1 MIRFAATVFL
11 SAFLLFQIQ
20 PIIAKM
26 ILPWFG
32 GASSVWSV
40 CLVFFQAELLLGYLY
55 VHLLHE
61 SLSPRRQNLL
71 HATLLVLSLATLPV
85 VANPTW
91 AATLESPTW
100 GVLVVLAA
108 AVGMPYLLLSTTGPL
123 MQAWYARSFATVMPY
138 RLYALSNL
146 ASMLALLSYPV
157 LVEPYFPVRDQALG
171 WSAAYV
177 VFVLVCLASTWLSWQ
192 RAARDEIRPTTTSD
206 EPAPPPAW
214 GECLLWVGLAMT
226 ASILLLA
233 MTRQLTQDIA
243 PVPFLWVLPLSI
255 YLLSFILCFDA
266 PRYYYRPG
274 FLLALPLAFLAVDR
288 VLTGSSLPVPILVA
302 LLALSLFV
310 FCMVCHGELVR
321 RRPAVRRLT
330 LFYLMLSIGGALGGT
345 FVGLLAPAIFN
356 AYFELPIG
364 LFLCA
369 ALVIVVLWRDL
380 QPRWRWLLLAALL
393 VYGYRLG
400 DISVDYVKEYRRVLR
415 NFYGQLRV
423 IDVSDGDLGVKRKMV
438 HGVIYHGEQFLSPPL
453 RRRPTA
459 YFCELSGI
467 GQTFLGLA
475 GDQPLKIGVLGLG
488 VGTLASYGRSGD
500 EMRIYEINEQVLDLA
515 RSEFT
520 YLADSAARIVPVLGD
535 ARLMLEREPTQNF
548 DLLVMDAFSGDSVPT
563 HLLTIEAM
571 EGYFRHLKRDGV
583 LAVNISNRY
592 LDLRP
597 VVAAAAQRLGRTA
610 LIIEA
615 RPDPGDRFCLYSVWV
630 LVVTPE
636 GLARLPEEMRS
647 AERLVPRPGF
657 SEWTDGFSN
666 LLGILK

>member
-1 MIRFAATVFL
+1 MIRFATTVFL

-192 RAARDEIRPTTTSD
+192 RAAREEIRSTTTSD

-423 IDVSDGDLGVKRKMV
+423 IDVSDGELGIKRKMV
-438 HGVIYHGEQFLSPPL
+438 HGVIYHGEQFLSPQL

-630 LVVTPE
+630 LIVTPE
-636 GLARLPEEMRS
+636 GLARLPEEMRN
-647 AERLVPRPGF
+647 AERLVPRQGF

>member
-1 MIRFAATVFL
+1 VR
-11 SAFLLFQIQ
+11 
-20 PIIAKM
+20 
-26 ILPWFG
+26 
-32 GASSVWSV
+32 GA
-40 CLVFFQAELLLGYLY
+40 GD
-55 VHLLHE
+55 
-61 SLSPRRQNLL
+61 RR
-71 HATLLVLSLATLPV
+71 SLA
-85 VANPTW
+85 
-91 AATLESPTW
+91 
-100 GVLVVLAA
+100 
-108 AVGMPYLLLSTTGPL
+108 
-123 MQAWYARSFATVMPY
+123 
-138 RLYALSNL
+138 
-146 ASMLALLSYPV
+146 
-157 LVEPYFPVRDQALG
+157 
-171 WSAAYV
+171 
-177 VFVLVCLASTWLSWQ
+177 
-192 RAARDEIRPTTTSD
+192 
-206 EPAPPPAW
+206 
-214 GECLLWVGLAMT
+214 
-226 ASILLLA
+226 
-233 MTRQLTQDIA
+233 
-243 PVPFLWVLPLSI
+243 
-255 YLLSFILCFDA
+255 
-266 PRYYYRPG
+266 
-274 FLLALPLAFLAVDR
+274 
-288 VLTGSSLPVPILVA
+288 
-302 LLALSLFV
+302 
-310 FCMVCHGELVR
+310 
-321 RRPAVRRLT
+321 RPA
-330 LFYLMLSIGGALGGT
+330 AK
-345 FVGLLAPAIFN
+345 
-356 AYFELPIG
+356 
-364 LFLCA
+364 
-369 ALVIVVLWRDL
+369 
-380 QPRWRWLLLAALL
+380 RWRWLLLAALL

-423 IDVSDGDLGVKRKMV
+423 IDVSDGELGVKRKMV
-438 HGVIYHGEQFLSPPL
+438 HGVIYHGEQFLSPQL

-597 VVAAAAQRLGRTA
+597 VVAAAAHRLGRTA

-630 LVVTPE
+630 LIVTPE
-636 GLARLPEEMRS
+636 GLARLPEEMRN
-647 AERLVPRPGF
+647 AERLVPRQGF

>member
-1 MIRFAATVFL
+1 MIRFATTVFL

-192 RAARDEIRPTTTSD
+192 RAAREEIRSTTTSD

-423 IDVSDGDLGVKRKMV
+423 IDVSDGELGVKRKMV

-630 LVVTPE
+630 LIVTPE
-636 GLARLPEEMRS
+636 GLARLPEEMRN
-647 AERLVPRPGF
+647 AERLVPRQGF

>member
-1 MIRFAATVFL
+1 MIRFATTVFL

-192 RAARDEIRPTTTSD
+192 RAAREEIRSTTTSD

-423 IDVSDGDLGVKRKMV
+423 IDVSDGELGVKRKMV
-438 HGVIYHGEQFLSPPL
+438 HGVIYHGEQFLSPQL

-630 LVVTPE
+630 LIVTPE
-636 GLARLPEEMRS
+636 GLARLPEEMRN
-647 AERLVPRPGF
+647 AERLVPRQGF

>member
-1 MIRFAATVFL
+1 MISFAATVFL

-100 GVLVVLAA
+100 GVLAVLAA

-123 MQAWYARSFATVMPY
+123 MQAWYARAFAMVMPY

-288 VLTGSSLPVPILVA
+288 VLTGSSLPVPVLVA

-423 IDVSDGDLGVKRKMV
+423 IDVSDGELGIKRKMV

-630 LVVTPE
+630 LIVTPE
-636 GLARLPEEMRS
+636 GLARLPEEMRN
-647 AERLVPRPGF
+647 AERLVPRQGF